1 MGDTVSISASEAR
14 SSLFPLLKRVNE
26 DHDVVHTNS
35 RQHGDAV
42 LMSADDRRSWRET
55 VYLLRS
61 PANAARP
68 LKANLSGYWSR
79 RITDEHRLVYRAD
92 DRELRIVSA
101 RYHYEQSKRSDLRI
115 TRAAP
120 TRTPPRAWAAPRPAP
135 ASGAGAPG

>member
-1 MGDTVSISASEAR
+1 MRATRFAPNAWEDLQFWLQSDKETARRVARLISESQRTPFEGIGR
-14 SSLFPLLKRVNE
+14 PE
-26 DHDVVHTNS
+26 
-35 RQHGDAV
+35 
-42 LMSADDRRSWRET
+42 
-55 VYLLRS
+55 
-61 PANAARP
+61 P

-101 RYHYEQSKRSDLRI
+101 RYHDEQSKRSDLRI